1 MQIKIKYMR
10 KEMYME
16 DKIIQNKTNDGYIIS
31 ELLLTDI
38 GNAIIDYKPPY
49 DKIEKEDQI

>member
-1 MQIKIKYMR
+1 MQIKIKYRR

-38 GNAIIDYKPPY
+38 GNTIIDYKPPY

>member
-1 MQIKIKYMR
+1 
-10 KEMYME
+10 MYME

-38 GNAIIDYKPPY
+38 GNVIIDYKPPY
-49 DKIEKEDQI
+49 DKIEKKEV